1 MKYRHGDLLVHTV
14 ERPDQSTRLIRQFV
28 ENNDAVL
35 LAGEA
40 TGHNH
45 RLQGEFMLF
54 ATNNTGEESM
64 GFFEVTGKAN
74 LNHEEH
80 GAIDL
85 PKGFY
90 AIVRQREY
98 TPKGIEYVRD

>member
-1 MKYRHGDLLVHTV
+1 MYRHGDLLVH
-14 ERPDQSTRLIRQFV
+14 EAPRPEGRLIRQFV
-28 ENNDAVL
+28 EGNDVVL

-45 RLQGEFMLF
+45 RLQGDFTLF
-54 ATNNTGEESM
+54 ATNNTGEDSL

-80 GAIDL
+80 GVIDL

>member
-1 MKYRHGDLLVHTV
+1 MKYRHGDLLVHTT
-14 ERPDQSTRLIRQFV
+14 ERPEGRLIKQYHDDPRDV
-28 ENNDAVL
+28 VL

-45 RLQGEFMLF
+45 RLQGDFALY
-54 ATNNTGEESM
+54 ATNNTGEESL

-80 GAIDL
+80 GIIDL

>member
-1 MKYRHGDLLVHTV
+1 MKYRHGDLLVHNV
-14 ERPDQSTRLIRQFV
+14 ENPGGRLIAQHV
-28 ENNDAVL
+28 DDNDAIL

-45 RLQGEFMLF
+45 RLQGDFTLYRS
-54 ATNNTGEESM
+54 NNNAEEP
-64 GFFEVTGKAN
+64 VTYFQVNSEAN

-80 GAIDL
+80 GFIAL

-90 AIVRQREY
+90 AVVRQREY
-98 TPKGIEYVRD
+98 TPEGIQYVYD